1 MSTYIWFFIAIA
13 LTGCGLPLP
22 EEGFVILAGVMA
34 HTDDINPWLGFAVC
48 LAGAMVG
55 DMAMYAIGYTMGK
68 GVRKHRW
75 TSKLINAQTEARTEI
90 MIRKHGLKV
99 FLLARFLVGIRAPMY
114 VSAGVLRVP
123 FARFL
128 AIDAVC
134 ATIVVGTV
142 YGLSYI
148 YGKHFEAA
156 WQWIRQSQEA
166 VTVAIVLLAV
176 ILVLLV
182 LWRRRRRAR
191 VLPEEPLNDEPAE
204 EPGEGDSRDSQPA
217 ETLV

>member
-1 MSTYIWFFIAIA
+1 VSTYIWFFVVIA

-34 HTDDINPWLGFAVC
+34 HTGGLNPWLGFAVC
-48 LAGAMVG
+48 LAGALVG
-55 DMAMYAIGYTMGK
+55 DMAMYAIGYVMGK

-75 TSKLINAQTEARTEI
+75 TSKLINAQTEARTEV

-128 AIDAVC
+128 AIDAIC
-134 ATIVVGTV
+134 ATIVVGVV
-142 YGLSYI
+142 YGLSYV
-148 YGKHFEAA
+148 YGEHFEAA
-156 WQWIRQSQEA
+156 WNWIRESQVA
-166 VTVAIVLLAV
+166 VTIIVAVLAAFIFLA
-176 ILVLLV
+176 LF
-182 LWRRRRRAR
+182 WRRRRRAR
-191 VLPEEPLNDEPAE
+191 VLPDETLPDEEEEPSEDE
-204 EPGEGDSRDSQPA
+204 SRDRRQA
-217 ETLV
+217 ETVA